1 MSSNFIG
8 LLIILFS
15 MLGSV
20 NIIMAMRNDP
30 VLLAWLNQILLGI
43 ILITVLSYIVIAFGT
58 RKKTVKI
65 EEHRSEE
72 EHK

>member
-8 LLIILFS
+8 LLIILFAALAS
-15 MLGSV
+15 LNV
-20 NIIMAMRNDP
+20 IMAMRNEP

-43 ILITVLSYIVIAFGT
+43 ILIAVVSYLIIGLGT
-58 RKKTVKI
+58 RKIAVK
-65 EEHRSEE
+65 EKEPKKE